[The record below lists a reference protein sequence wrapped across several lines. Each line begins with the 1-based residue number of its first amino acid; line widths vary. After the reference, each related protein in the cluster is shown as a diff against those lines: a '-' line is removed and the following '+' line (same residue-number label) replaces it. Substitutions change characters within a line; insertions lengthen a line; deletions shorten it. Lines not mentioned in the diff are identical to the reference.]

1 MVHFI
6 ADRPLRGDSPH
17 GKEVSFVEN
26 RTRFTRSQW
35 IPSLGRAIDSLRK
48 YLSAEPLKPVID
60 MIKPFVA
67 IVNAYRLM
75 KSNTN
80 TGKIVVVVD

>member
-1 MVHFI
+1 
-6 ADRPLRGDSPH
+6 
-17 GKEVSFVEN
+17 
-26 RTRFTRSQW
+26 
-35 IPSLGRAIDSLRK
+35 
-48 YLSAEPLKPVID
+48 LSAEPLKPVID